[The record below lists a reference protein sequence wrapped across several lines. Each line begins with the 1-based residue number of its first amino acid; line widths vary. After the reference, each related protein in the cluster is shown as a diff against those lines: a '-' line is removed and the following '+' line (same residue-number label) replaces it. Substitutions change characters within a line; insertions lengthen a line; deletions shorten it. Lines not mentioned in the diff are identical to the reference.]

1 MRAGDNI
8 PEMRALRRRYET
20 NRPLWRRHVPP
31 DLCKLI
37 DGLVRLIRRK
47 DGQDLFEYALIL
59 GMLALAVIAGFS
71 SVARSMAT
79 VFNAIIAALNTNL
92 T

>member
-1 MRAGDNI
+1 
-8 PEMRALRRRYET
+8 
-20 NRPLWRRHVPP
+20 VPP